1 MSRTETTAM
10 LSELVEKR
18 LKNRVS
24 FWASEVNF
32 DLGTSKNRRI
42 DFFSCYE
49 VKSCMAD
56 FKSGHG
62 LTFYGDVNY
71 LVTTRELA
79 EELRVNY
86 LLPRNINQV
95 LTPSKKGDKLVP
107 LFDVSGKC
115 PSYRCRAASEMLYA
129 MIEANG
135 KRTN

>member
-1 MSRTETTAM
+1 MIIRESSTYRHAMEVTIDRAEAISIEETSDKLTIILDKETM
-10 LSELVEKR
+10 RLSE
-18 LKNRVS
+18 
-24 FWASEVNF
+24 
-32 DLGTSKNRRI
+32 
-42 DFFSCYE
+42 
-49 VKSCMAD
+49 
-56 FKSGHG
+56 
-62 LTFYGDVNY
+62 Y
-71 LVTTRELA
+71 LVNGVPV